1 MKTWLQPLYE
11 IKAPAPTAPAPTAP
25 APTAPAP
32 TAPAPTAYDHMRI
45 FRFEQ

>member
-11 IKAPAPTAPAPTAP
+11 IKAPAPTAPAP
-25 APTAPAP
+25 APTAL
-32 TAPAPTAYDHMRI
+32 APTAYDHMRI

>member
-11 IKAPAPTAPAPTAP
+11 IKAPAPTASAAAPTAP
-25 APTAPAP
+25 V
-32 TAPAPTAYDHMRI
+32 PTAYDHMRI